1 MKLTIFTPT
10 YNRASLLPRLY
21 KSLKKQSDNRF
32 EWVIVDDGSI
42 DNTQELVQS
51 YINEDI
57 IEINYFKQANAGKHI
72 AINTGVN
79 LAKGELFFIVDSD
92 DYLIDE
98 AVGIIIKDYQNFKT
112 IGGDVAGI
120 SYRRGYS
127 IKKPIGSL
135 NFTKEV
141 TENVFDF
148 RLKRKVVG
156 DMAEVVSTE
165 VLKKYPFPKINEER
179 FLTEALIWNRI
190 GLKYKMI
197 WKPEIIYIGEY
208 QKGGLTDKNFE
219 IRKKSPEGALLFYKE
234 LQTMPI
240 SFVQKI
246 RANINYWRFAKF
258 SKRSFQKKFS
268 EVNLIYSIFG
278 IPLSLIFLIK
288 DPK

>member
-10 YNRASLLPRLY
+10 YNRALLLTRLY
-21 KSLKKQSDNRF
+21 KSLKKQSDKRF

-51 YINEDI
+51 FKKEDN

-98 AVGIIIKDYQNFKT
+98 AVGIILKDYQNFKT
-112 IGGDVAGI
+112 IGDDVAGI

-127 IKKPIGSL
+127 IEKPIGSL
-135 NFTKEV
+135 NFTKVV
-141 TENVFDF
+141 TENVFDY
-148 RLKRKVVG
+148 RLKR
-156 DMAEVVSTE
+156 
-165 VLKKYPFPKINEER
+165 KYPFPKISDER
-179 FLTEALIWNRI
+179 FLTEGLIWNRI

-208 QKGGLTDKNFE
+208 QEGGLTDKNFE
-219 IRKKSPEGALLFYKE
+219 IRKQSPEGALLFYKE
-234 LQTMPI
+234 MQNMPI
-240 SFVQKI
+240 SFVQRI
-246 RANINYWRFAKF
+246 RANINYWRFARY
-258 SKRSFQKKFS
+258 SKRSFFRKFKD
-268 EVNLIYSIFG
+268 VNFIYSVFG
-278 IPLSLIFLIK
+278 IPLSLIFLLK
-288 DPK
+288 DK